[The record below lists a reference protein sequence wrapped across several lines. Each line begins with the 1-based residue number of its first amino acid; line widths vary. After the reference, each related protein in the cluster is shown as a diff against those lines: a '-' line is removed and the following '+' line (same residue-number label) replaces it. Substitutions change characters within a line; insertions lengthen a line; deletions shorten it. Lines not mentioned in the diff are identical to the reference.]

1 MAESST
7 SSSPRPRG
15 RPRSEAARQAILEA
29 TKSLL
34 ETTTVRDLTIEAIA
48 RKAGVGKTTI
58 YRWWS
63 SKAAVVI
70 DTLEAAVPHARLA
83 ECKSVTAA
91 LSEQV
96 RLLIEQY
103 RGPYGRIMAELIA
116 EGQANPG
123 LLAEFRER
131 FLMRRRAVARDL
143 IEHGKSIK
151 EFDPNIDT
159 DLVCDMI
166 YGSIYYRLLIGH
178 LPLDS
183 AFAEALPKHVFGA
196 LYERDRRHS
205 PCRRPSV

>member
-1 MAESST
+1 
-7 SSSPRPRG
+7 
-15 RPRSEAARQAILEA
+15 LEA

-103 RGPYGRIMAELIA
+103 RGPHGRIMAELIA
-116 EGQANPG
+116 EGQANPD
-123 LLAEFRER
+123 LLAEFREC

-143 IEHGKSIK
+143 IEHGKAIK

-178 LPLDS
+178 LPLDL
-183 AFAEALPKHVFGA
+183 AFAEALPTHVFGA
-196 LYERDRRHS
+196 LYERDTRHL
-205 PCRRPSV
+205 PCRQPSV

>member
-1 MAESST
+1 MVEPST
-7 SSSPRPRG
+7 SSSASRPRG
-15 RPRSEAARQAILEA
+15 RPRSEAARQAILDA

-48 RKAGVGKTTI
+48 RTAGVGKTTI

-70 DTLEAAVPHARLA
+70 DTLEASTPRARLA

-91 LSEQV
+91 LSEQ
-96 RLLIEQY
+96 LLLLMEQY

-116 EGQANPG
+116 EGQANPD
-123 LLAEFRER
+123 LLTEFRER

-143 IEHGKSIK
+143 IEHGKAIK

-166 YGSIYYRLLIGH
+166 YGSLYYRLLIGH
-178 LPLDS
+178 LPLDA

-196 LYERDRRHS
+196 LYA
-205 PCRRPSV
+205 

>member
-1 MAESST
+1 
-7 SSSPRPRG
+7 
-15 RPRSEAARQAILEA
+15 LEA
-29 TKSLL
+29 TKALL

-70 DTLEAAVPHARLA
+70 DTLEAAAPRARLT

-91 LSEQV
+91 ISEQV
-96 RLLIEQY
+96 GLLIEQY
-103 RGPYGRIMAELIA
+103 HGPYGRIMVELIA

-123 LLAEFRER
+123 VLAEFRER

-143 IEHGKSIK
+143 IEYGKAIG

-159 DLVCDMI
+159 DIACDMI
-166 YGSIYYRLLIGH
+166 YGSLYYRLLIGH
-178 LPLDS
+178 LPLDQ
-183 AFAEALPKHVFGA
+183 AFAEALPQHVFGA
-196 LYERDRRHS
+196 LYDRERPRSPHRR
-205 PCRRPSV
+205 RNA

>member
-1 MAESST
+1 MAELST
-7 SSSPRPRG
+7 SPTPRPRG
-15 RPRSEAARQAILEA
+15 RPRREAARQAILDA

-70 DTLEAAVPHARLA
+70 DTLEAATPRAHLA

-103 RGPYGRIMAELIA
+103 RGPY
-116 EGQANPG
+116 
-123 LLAEFRER
+123 
-131 FLMRRRAVARDL
+131 
-143 IEHGKSIK
+143 
-151 EFDPNIDT
+151 
-159 DLVCDMI
+159 
-166 YGSIYYRLLIGH
+166 
-178 LPLDS
+178 
-183 AFAEALPKHVFGA
+183 
-196 LYERDRRHS
+196 
-205 PCRRPSV
+205 